1 MKRNRILYFSLFT
14 LALFFIYF
22 YGGKIPYM
30 FFYTIAI
37 TPLVSILLTTI
48 AFFRFTYF
56 EEIDKISIVKGEEF
70 NYNLNICNEDFFLYP
85 YINVTFSTG
94 NVFLGKQLEKESF
107 SLFPFSKKT
116 FQFKAVA
123 KYRGEYE
130 IGIKSI
136 EFEDYLGIFK
146 LTHKPQ
152 SSKVVKVYPRV
163 VELSGVKL
171 KPMLLSESHSI
182 PNTMS
187 ESTNTMS
194 DIREYIYGDS
204 IKKVHWKLSSKM
216 NKLLVKKFDATSKA
230 NSALILD
237 LTKLK
242 CSPEENL
249 SIEDTLIECVVSFA
263 YYLLGGRSNVSLIYY
278 KDKYTEIRAQNIL
291 QFQDIYDLL
300 AKITFNNHNNIE
312 VKDLLSMY
320 VQNNSL
326 KKSNILLFTS
336 SVNSD
341 LIDEL
346 YKATLSG
353 FDVNLL
359 YVSNNNEEKTKML
372 KELPEIGITA
382 YKISVEDDIKEIFCF

>member
-1 MKRNRILYFSLFT
+1 M
-14 LALFFIYF
+14 
-22 YGGKIPYM
+22 
-30 FFYTIAI
+30 
-37 TPLVSILLTTI
+37 
-48 AFFRFTYF
+48 
-56 EEIDKISIVKGEEF
+56 
-70 NYNLNICNEDFFLYP
+70 
-85 YINVTFSTG
+85 
-94 NVFLGKQLEKESF
+94 
-107 SLFPFSKKT
+107 
-116 FQFKAVA
+116 
-123 KYRGEYE
+123 
-130 IGIKSI
+130 
-136 EFEDYLGIFK
+136 
-146 LTHKPQ
+146 
-152 SSKVVKVYPRV
+152 
-163 VELSGVKL
+163 
-171 KPMLLSESHSI
+171 
-182 PNTMS
+182 
-187 ESTNTMS
+187 
-194 DIREYIYGDS
+194 
-204 IKKVHWKLSSKM
+204 
-216 NKLLVKKFDATSKA
+216 
-230 NSALILD
+230 D

-359 YVSNNNEEKTKML
+359 YVSNNNEEKL
-372 KELPEIGITA
+372 K
-382 YKISVEDDIKEIFCF
+382 C